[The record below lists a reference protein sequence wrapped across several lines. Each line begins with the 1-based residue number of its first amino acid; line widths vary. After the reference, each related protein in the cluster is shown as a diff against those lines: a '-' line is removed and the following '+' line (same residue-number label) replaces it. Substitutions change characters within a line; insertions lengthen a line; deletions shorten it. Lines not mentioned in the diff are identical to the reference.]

1 MLTSSTRLQFK
12 VENPDNDAILDSMAA
27 NAYVEQF
34 ALEVFGRA
42 EAAMRADKVTKYVRS
57 SLTRAG
63 LRFNDGTDKQQTP
76 SRLRQPSLNCA
87 RSGTLSKLKL
97 RRR

>member
-27 NAYVEQF
+27 NAYAEQF

-57 SLTRAG
+57 SPTRAG
-63 LRFNDGTDKQQTP
+63 LRLTMAQT
-76 SRLRQPSLNCA
+76 N
-87 RSGTLSKLKL
+87 SGHLSGCGNLP
-97 RRR
+97 